1 MEIKFKNNPIT
12 IKTVEI
18 DGKKLT
24 KQFLQQVPL
33 KHYVLRKTDN
43 NKPVEIG
50 YIFDFEREG
59 FIDYVFKG
67 ELIGWINVHFEK
79 EEFIANWVQ
88 SSTRRGKVEDSKT
101 YSVIFIND
109 KGELNRSYIHIN
121 VYNKLFGDKYPQ
133 IFI

>member
-1 MEIKFKNNPIT
+1 MEIKFNDKPIT

-33 KHYVLRKTDN
+33 KHYVLRKEGERN
-43 NKPVEIG
+43 IAIG
-50 YIFDFEREG
+50 YIFDYENEG
-59 FIDYVFKG
+59 FIEYVFRG

-88 SSTRRGKVEDSKT
+88 SSSRRGKVEDSKT
-101 YSVIFIND
+101 YSIIFINEQ
-109 KGELNRSYIHIN
+109 GELNRSYVHIN
-121 VYNKLFGDKYPQ
+121 VYDKIFGDKYPQ
-133 IFI
+133 IYI